1 MSIYRDAYEQDW
13 RDHDE
18 GLYDPD
24 VIVEREREDR
34 LADIREMTVPSI
46 SVERIKP
53 ALPQPEYEPRR
64 TVRAHE
70 VSLGSK
76 ASLTDWIFF
85 FGGVGIIA
93 GWVLLLLALLL
104 AWLAT

>member
-1 MSIYRDAYEQDW
+1 VSIYRDAYEQDW

-53 ALPQPEYEPRR
+53 ALPQAEYEPRR

-70 VSLGSK
+70 VSS
-76 ASLTDWIFF
+76 
-85 FGGVGIIA
+85 
-93 GWVLLLLALLL
+93 
-104 AWLAT
+104 